1 MYTHTHRSGSRGRCS
16 LLVCSW
22 ALGSQLSPS
31 SFNFGFPAPSTVR
44 PQRPERGRHRCF
56 SHGGRHP
63 NTAGEYSHVHQPS
76 PGARCS
82 GRSLPAATSLPLL
95 GLLHVGL
102 AEPLL
107 PAGRDTLAWP
117 YLITERMLAVLES
130 QTAVLLCSSLTPPSL
145 ERMTGRGPGSVS
157 GFLHGVPALSTLT
170 AAVTGSHHL
179 PAARPSVLR
188 GSPPPPS
195 PPVLFLSSP
204 SQKAGWC
211 YPRAQ
216 AGRLRLKHGSHLPQ
230 AHSCPRARVLLALAA
245 PSAPRPPGQ
254 EAPLGLP
261 CCRH

>member
-1 MYTHTHRSGSRGRCS
+1 MQFTG
-16 LLVCSW
+16 LL
-22 ALGSQLSPS
+22 LGSGLPALSKQLQLRV
-31 SFNFGFPAPSTVR
+31 PSTEHSPPSTPRERKTQVLLAWGQA
-44 PQRPERGRHRCF
+44 PQHRW
-56 SHGGRHP
+56 RVLP
-63 NTAGEYSHVHQPS
+63 RAPAQP
-76 PGARCS
+76 RCS